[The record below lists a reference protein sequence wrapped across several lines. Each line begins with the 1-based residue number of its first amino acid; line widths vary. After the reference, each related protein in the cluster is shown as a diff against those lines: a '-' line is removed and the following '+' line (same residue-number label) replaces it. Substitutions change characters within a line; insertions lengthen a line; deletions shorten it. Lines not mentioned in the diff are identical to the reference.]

1 MGGEPL
7 LRVEQIGKAYFGN
20 RVLKN
25 ISFSLGKGRILGL
38 VGENGAGKSTLMNIL
53 FGMNVIAETGGYE
66 GKFYISGKEADFHSP
81 NDALEAGIGMVHQEF
96 SLIPGFSVTENIVL
110 NRESL
115 VYNPLVEAFGER
127 LKTLDRAD
135 MKLRAEEAIKKL
147 NFSLDGETLI
157 SELPVGHKEFTEI
170 AREIDKSKTQLLVL
184 DEPTAVLTE
193 SEAEILLDSMR
204 RLAKNGIAII
214 FISHRLREVM
224 EVCDDI
230 VVLRDGEVVLTTE
243 PSKTT
248 VREIASSM
256 VGRNIEKA
264 AQGDA
269 EERKFGREI
278 LKVRNL
284 WVDMPGETVRDV
296 NLDIKEGE
304 IFGIGGLAGQ
314 GKLGISNGIM
324 GLYASGGAVEF
335 DSKAVQLNDPT
346 SPLSMGISSVS
357 EDRRGVGLLLD
368 ESIAWNIIF
377 TSLQN
382 QKRFLK
388 PSCGGLVKVRD
399 DNAILECARKYIQE
413 LEIKCVSPKQR
424 VRELSG
430 GNQQKICLAKA
441 FETHPRLLFVSEP
454 TRGIDVGA
462 KKVVLDTLKE
472 YNRELGM
479 TIVMISSELEELR
492 SICDRIAIID
502 KGTVV
507 GIKPAS
513 ASSEE
518 FGYLMLGT
526 SEEAANQ

>member
-1 MGGEPL
+1 
-7 LRVEQIGKAYFGN
+7 
-20 RVLKN
+20 
-25 ISFSLGKGRILGL
+25 
-38 VGENGAGKSTLMNIL
+38 
-53 FGMNVIAETGGYE
+53 
-66 GKFYISGKEADFHSP
+66 
-81 NDALEAGIGMVHQEF
+81 
-96 SLIPGFSVTENIVL
+96 
-110 NRESL
+110 
-115 VYNPLVEAFGER
+115 
-127 LKTLDRAD
+127 
-135 MKLRAEEAIKKL
+135 
-147 NFSLDGETLI
+147 
-157 SELPVGHKEFTEI
+157 
-170 AREIDKSKTQLLVL
+170 
-184 DEPTAVLTE
+184 
-193 SEAEILLDSMR
+193 
-204 RLAKNGIAII
+204 
-214 FISHRLREVM
+214 
-224 EVCDDI
+224 
-230 VVLRDGEVVLTTE
+230 
-243 PSKTT
+243 
-248 VREIASSM
+248 
-256 VGRNIEKA
+256 
-264 AQGDA
+264 
-269 EERKFGREI
+269 
-278 LKVRNL
+278 
-284 WVDMPGETVRDV
+284 MPGETVRDV

-462 KKVVLDTLKE
+462 KKVVLDTLKK